1 MRQDQNKNNPVA
13 FFDSGIG
20 GLTVLKEMLTRLPF
34 EKYIYFADTDNTP
47 YGVKP
52 HNIVVK
58 YIEDAVAFLYSK
70 NIKMLV
76 MACNTATAIAV
87 EHLRNKYKF
96 IIVGIEPA
104 IKIPFDNNRPGKVL
118 LLATTLTL
126 QSDKLNNLI
135 DTVCIDRSLIIK
147 KPADQLVQF
156 AENFNFDSPD
166 VDKYILS
173 LFNNINIKEF
183 STIVLG
189 CTHFSYFKDRF
200 NKVINNDRIVVIDG
214 NYSTALNASRLL
226 NVNNIL
232 SDNIVAS
239 PIDFYGT
246 KGQTFDD
253 TYKAKLALAVN
264 YLKANII

>member
-1 MRQDQNKNNPVA
+1 MSQEQSRNNPIA

-20 GLTVLKEMLTRLPF
+20 GLTVLKEMMHLLPF
-34 EKYIYFADTDNTP
+34 EKYIYFADTHNTP

-52 HNIVVK
+52 PNIVVN
-58 YIEDAVAFLYSK
+58 YIQDAVAFLYSK

-76 MACNTATAIAV
+76 IACNTATAIAI

-104 IKIPFDNNRPGKVL
+104 IKIPFDNKHPGKVL

-135 DTVCIDRSLIIK
+135 DSVCLDKNLIVK
-147 KPADQLVQF
+147 KPADKLVQF
-156 AENFNFDSPD
+156 AENFDFGSTD
-166 VDKYILS
+166 VDKYIVS
-173 LFNNINIKEF
+173 LFNNINLKEF

-200 NKVINNDRIVVIDG
+200 NKIIDNDRTIVIDG
-214 NYSTALNASRLL
+214 NYSTALNACNLL
-226 NVNNIL
+226 GMYGIL
-232 SDNIVAS
+232 SQNKDLL

-246 KGQTFDD
+246 QGKTFNNS
-253 TYKAKLALAVN
+253 YKDKLSYAIN
-264 YLKANII
+264 YLQSNII